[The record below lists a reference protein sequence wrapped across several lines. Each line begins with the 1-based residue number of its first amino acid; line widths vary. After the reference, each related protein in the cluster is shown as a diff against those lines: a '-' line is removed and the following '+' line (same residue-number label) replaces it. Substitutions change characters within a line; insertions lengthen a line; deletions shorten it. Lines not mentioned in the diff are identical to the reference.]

1 MHEGGGAMSKTF
13 FVEPGHEALNRGV
26 WYGTGVL
33 LIVEEGE
40 RVEVYAAPNGKPA
53 ACIGNYE
60 YAKLNQDRPP
70 AGLRKP

>member
-1 MHEGGGAMSKTF
+1 MSKTF

-26 WYGTGVL
+26 WYGTGVM

-40 RVEVYAAPNGKPA
+40 RVEIYAAPNGKRG

-60 YAKLNQDRPP
+60 YTKLNQDRPP
-70 AGLRKP
+70 NGLRAPA